1 LCLLTAE
8 TSEDLRVGPNR
19 ASDFMKRIAIIG
31 GGSWGTALAVV
42 AARAGHDVSLWSR
55 NSDVVDSIN
64 RQRVNSRYLTST
76 TIPDGVIATSQIDA
90 ALRDASLVLLA
101 APSHAARHLLTEMS
115 GALAET
121 AIIVS
126 VSKGIE
132 TETGKRIS
140 EIVKEV
146 VGGAQAFVCLSGPS
160 FAREVVEGQPTAI
173 VAASKDAAAA
183 RTVQADLSF
192 ENLRIY
198 TNTDVVGTELGGS
211 VKNVMAIAAGMTA
224 GLGLGSNSVAALIT
238 RGLAEITRLARR
250 EGAQV
255 ETLMGLAGLGDLVLT
270 CTGSLSRNRFVGE
283 QLGRGST
290 LEEITA
296 GMSEV
301 AEGIKTARAVK
312 QLADRAGLEMPITNE
327 VNAVLYDG
335 KPARAAVA
343 ELMSRPLREEA

>member
-1 LCLLTAE
+1 MC
-8 TSEDLRVGPNR
+8 
-19 ASDFMKRIAIIG
+19 
-31 GGSWGTALAVV
+31 
-42 AARAGHDVSLWSR
+42 LWSR
-55 NSDVVDSIN
+55 NDEVVSSIN
-64 RQRVNSRYLTST
+64 DRRVNSRYLISTS
-76 TIPDGVIATSQIDA
+76 IPNSVIATSDLAA
-90 ALRDASLVLLA
+90 ALQVAPMVLLA
-101 APSHAARHLLTEMS
+101 TPSHLARELLTAMS
-115 GALAET
+115 SLMDQD

-132 TETGKRIS
+132 IESGKRIS
-140 EIVKEV
+140 EITREV
-146 VGGAQAFVCLSGPS
+146 MGNAHPFVCLSGPS
-160 FAREVVEGQPTAI
+160 FAKEVVEGHPTAI
-173 VAASKDAAAA
+173 VAASKDGAAA
-183 RTVQADLSF
+183 RTVQSDLSF

-211 VKNVMAIAAGMTA
+211 VKNVMAIAAGMTS
-224 GLGLGSNSVAALIT
+224 GLGFGSNSVAALIT

-283 QLGRGST
+283 ELGKGKS
-290 LEEITA
+290 LDEITA
-296 GMSEV
+296 ALHEV

-335 KPARAAVA
+335 KPAREAVA
-343 ELMSRPLREEA
+343 ELMSRPLREEMN